1 MQISHFRVENYSS
14 NKTCVE
20 LVGGVNWENSVEI
33 SGFFIIYVEIV
44 GISSQVNY

>member
-20 LVGGVNWENSVEI
+20 LVGGVNWKIQQGGGSKKVEEKASENSFTFKI
-33 SGFFIIYVEIV
+33 
-44 GISSQVNY
+44 

>member
-33 SGFFIIYVEIV
+33 SGILYHICRDSGYKL
-44 GISSQVNY
+44 SS